1 MVSEDFPMKTLFLS
15 SVYPNPA
22 SSVRG
27 TFNRM
32 LCHALNDVGEV
43 RVVAPLPWPEVVAGM
58 LKGKPALKRQSH
70 SQAECPESSV
80 DGDKVR
86 VERPVFFYPPKV
98 LRHHYGRFM
107 WSSVRKTVERVTADF
122 RPDWVISYWAHPDGD
137 AGVRAARML
146 GAKSAVII
154 GGSDVLLLSKEPK
167 RCEQIKRVLRVS
179 DAVLA
184 VCDGLRGRAIELGA
198 APERVH
204 RLYQG
209 IDPEVFYQDDRA
221 AARARLN
228 LSLIDPAFV
237 WVGRMVGVK
246 RLDVLIEAFDR
257 VVRQR
262 PAAKLYLLGEGAA
275 EQPVRQLVEK
285 RGLSESVIFVG
296 SVQQSEL
303 PDWYRAADATLLSS
317 ESEGL
322 PNVLR
327 ESLACGTPWVSTN
340 VGSVEEIAAADHS
353 IIVPVGDVAALA
365 DGILQILEPLYRIGA
380 AAYHAKTWS
389 DTAAK
394 LQRLLSGD
402 CVASATSFDVDS
414 TSVGAKPVL
423 VGSSQ
428 EVLS

>member
-154 GGSDVLLLSKEPK
+154 GGSDVLLLTKEPK

-303 PDWYRAADATLLSS
+303 PDWYRAADATLLMRRCF
-317 ESEGL
+317 
-322 PNVLR
+322 PA
-327 ESLACGTPWVSTN
+327 SLKGC
-340 VGSVEEIAAADHS
+340 
-353 IIVPVGDVAALA
+353 
-365 DGILQILEPLYRIGA
+365 RM
-380 AAYHAKTWS
+380 
-389 DTAAK
+389 
-394 LQRLLSGD
+394 
-402 CVASATSFDVDS
+402 F
-414 TSVGAKPVL
+414 
-423 VGSSQ
+423 
-428 EVLS
+428 

>member
-1 MVSEDFPMKTLFLS
+1 MKTLFLS

-32 LCHALNDVGEV
+32 LCHAMDEMGEV
-43 RVVAPLPWPEVVAGM
+43 RVVAPLPWPEVV
-58 LKGKPALKRQSH
+58 KGRGTRQSVNK
-70 SQAECPESSV
+70 SQSLVQTGCPESSV
-80 DGDKVR
+80 DGDKVC

-107 WSSVRKTVERVTADF
+107 WWSVRKTVKRLTFDF

-137 AGVRAARML
+137 AGVRAAQML

-154 GGSDVLLLSKEPK
+154 GGSDVLLLTKEPK
-167 RCEQIKRVLRVS
+167 RCEKIKRVLRES

-184 VCDGLRGRAIELGA
+184 ICDGLKDRAIELGA

-209 IDPEVFYQDDRA
+209 IDPEVFCQDDRA
-221 AARARLN
+221 AARVRLN
-228 LSLIDPAFV
+228 LSTSDPMFV

-246 RLDVLIEAFDR
+246 RLDIMVEAFGS
-257 VVRQR
+257 VVKQR
-262 PAAKLYLLGEGAA
+262 PEAKLYLLGEGAA
-275 EQPVRQLVEK
+275 EQPIRQLVEK

-296 SVQQSEL
+296 AVQQSEL

-327 ESLACGTPWVSTN
+327 ESLACGTPWVSTD
-340 VGSVEEIAAADHS
+340 VGSIAEIAAADHS
-353 IIVPVGDVAALA
+353 IIVPVGDATALA
-365 DGILQILEPLYRIGA
+365 DGVLQILEPIYRNGA
-380 AAYHAKTWS
+380 AAYQAKTWR
-389 DTAAK
+389 DTATK
-394 LQRLLSGD
+394 LQMILSGSG
-402 CVASATSFDVDS
+402 SAGS
-414 TSVGAKPVL
+414 TSVDVEASL
-423 VGSSQ
+423 ADLSR
-428 EVLS
+428 EVVS

>member
-1 MVSEDFPMKTLFLS
+1 MKTLFLS

-32 LCHALNDVGEV
+32 LCHAMNDMGEV
-43 RVVAPLPWPEVVAGM
+43 RVVAPLPWPEVVKGM
-58 LKGKPALKRQSH
+58 VTGQSVHRRQSL
-70 SQAECPESSV
+70 SQTERSESPI

-107 WSSVRKTVERVTADF
+107 WSSVRKTVERVTSDF

-154 GGSDVLLLSKEPK
+154 GGSDVLLLTKEPK
-167 RCEQIKRVLRVS
+167 RCEQIKRVLRES

-184 VCDGLRGRAIELGA
+184 VCEGLKDRAVELGA

-209 IDPEVFYQDDRA
+209 IDPEVFCQDDRA
-221 AARARLN
+221 AARERLN
-228 LSLIDPAFV
+228 LSATDPAFV

-246 RLDVLIEAFDR
+246 RLDVLVEAFGR
-257 VVRQR
+257 VVKERR
-262 PAAKLYLLGEGAA
+262 DAKLYLLGEGAA
-275 EQPVRQLVEK
+275 EQPVRQLVES

-296 SVQQSEL
+296 AVQQSEL

-340 VGSVEEIAAADHS
+340 VGSVEEIAAVDHS
-353 IIVPVGDVAALA
+353 IIVPVGDVTALA
-365 DGILQILEPLYRIGA
+365 DGALQVLDPLYRNGA
-380 AAYHAKTWS
+380 AAYHAKTWR
-389 DTAAK
+389 DTATK
-394 LQRLLSGD
+394 VQRLLSSTGS
-402 CVASATSFDVDS
+402 ASS
-414 TSVGAKPVL
+414 TSGDAESTLAASPL
-423 VGSSQ
+423 EASS
-428 EVLS
+428 

>member
-1 MVSEDFPMKTLFLS
+1 VPEDFPMKTLFLS

-32 LCHALNDVGEV
+32 LCHALNDFGEV
-43 RVVAPLPWPEVVAGM
+43 RVVAPLPWPEVVEGMFKGQSVQKRAGH
-58 LKGKPALKRQSH
+58 LQTASSGF
-70 SQAECPESSV
+70 SV

-107 WSSVRKTVERVTADF
+107 WSSVRKTVERVTSDF
-122 RPDWVISYWAHPDGD
+122 RPDWVISYWAHPDGE

-154 GGSDVLLLSKEPK
+154 GGSDVLLLTKEPR
-167 RCEQIKRVLRVS
+167 RCEQIKRVLRES

-184 VCDGLRGRAIELGA
+184 VCEGLRDRAIELGVS
-198 APERVH
+198 PERVH

-209 IDPEVFYQDDRA
+209 IDPEVFCHGDRST
-221 AARARLN
+221 ARSRFN
-228 LSLIDPAFV
+228 LSATDPAFV
-237 WVGRMVGVK
+237 WVGRMVSVK
-246 RLDVLIEAFDR
+246 RLDVLVEAFDR
-257 VVRQR
+257 VVKQR
-262 PAAKLYLLGEGAA
+262 SEAKLYLLGEGAA
-275 EQPVRQLVEK
+275 EQPVRQLVET

-296 SVQQSEL
+296 AVQQSAL

-340 VGSVEEIAAADHS
+340 VGSVQEIAAADHS
-353 IIVPVGDVAALA
+353 IIVPVGDAAALA
-365 DGILQILEPLYRIGA
+365 DGIIQSLEPLYKNGA
-380 AAYHAKTWS
+380 AAYRPKTWS
-389 DTAAK
+389 DTAAR
-394 LQRLLSGD
+394 LQKLLSG
-402 CVASATSFDVDS
+402 VGVSSS
-414 TSVGAKPVL
+414 TSVAAESAL
-423 VGSSQ
+423 AASSL

>member
-1 MVSEDFPMKTLFLS
+1 MKTLFIS

-32 LCHALNDVGEV
+32 LCHALRDVGEV
-43 RVVAPLPWPEVVAGM
+43 RVVAPLPWPEVVRGITKRLIGISRGDTTPKAG
-58 LKGKPALKRQSH
+58 ST
-70 SQAECPESSV
+70 SSV
-80 DGDKVR
+80 DGDKVQ

-98 LRHHYGRFM
+98 MRHQYGRFM
-107 WSSVRKTVERVTADF
+107 WSSVRRTVEKVTSEF
-122 RPDWVISYWAHPDGD
+122 RPDWVVSYWAHPDGE
-137 AGVRAARML
+137 AGLRAAQML

-154 GGSDVLLLSKEPK
+154 GGSDVLLLTKDPK
-167 RCEQIKRVLRVS
+167 RCEQIKRVLRGS

-184 VCDGLRGRAIELGA
+184 VCDGLVQRAIELGVSTD
-198 APERVH
+198 RVH

-209 IDPEVFYQDDRA
+209 IDPEVFCPTDRL
-221 AARARLN
+221 AARARLS
-228 LSLIDPAFV
+228 LSATDPAFV

-246 RLDVLIEAFDR
+246 RLDVLVEAFEF
-257 VVRQR
+257 VVKQR
-262 PAAKLYLLGEGAA
+262 PEAKLYLLGEGAE
-275 EQPVRQLVEK
+275 EQSIHQLVEM
-285 RGLSESVIFVG
+285 RGLSESIIFVG
-296 SVQQSEL
+296 AVQQSEL

-353 IIVPVGDVAALA
+353 IIVPIGDSSALA
-365 DGILQILEPLYRIGA
+365 DGILQSLEPLYKNGA
-380 AAYHAKTWS
+380 AAYRAKTWS

-394 LQRLLSGD
+394 LQRILSGD
-402 CVASATSFDVDS
+402 PGPSTVPCDASLDFAAIVQ
-414 TSVGAKPVL
+414 GAK
-423 VGSSQ
+423 S
-428 EVLS
+428 

>member
-1 MVSEDFPMKTLFLS
+1 MKTLFLS
-15 SVYPNPA
+15 SVYPNPV

-32 LCHALNDVGEV
+32 LCHAMNEMGEV
-43 RVVAPLPWPEVVAGM
+43 RVVAPLPWPEVV
-58 LKGKPALKRQSH
+58 KGLVTGQSVHRQQSL
-70 SQAECPESSV
+70 SQTERSESPI

-107 WSSVRKTVERVTADF
+107 WSSVRKTVERVTSDF

-154 GGSDVLLLSKEPK
+154 GGSDVLLLTKEPK
-167 RCEQIKRVLRVS
+167 RCEQIKRVLRES

-184 VCDGLRGRAIELGA
+184 VCEGLKDRAVELGA

-209 IDPEVFYQDDRA
+209 IDPEVFCQDDRA
-221 AARARLN
+221 AARERLN
-228 LSLIDPAFV
+228 LSATDPAFV

-246 RLDVLIEAFDR
+246 RLDVLVEAFDR
-257 VVRQR
+257 VVKQR
-262 PAAKLYLLGEGAA
+262 PDAKLYLLGEGAA
-275 EQPVRQLVEK
+275 EQPVRQLVES
-285 RGLSESVIFVG
+285 RGLSDSIIFVG
-296 SVQQSEL
+296 AVQQSEL

-340 VGSVEEIAAADHS
+340 VGSVEEIAAVDHS
-353 IIVPVGDVAALA
+353 IIVPIGDVAALA
-365 DGILQILEPLYRIGA
+365 DGALQILDPLYRNGA
-380 AAYHAKTWS
+380 AAYHAKTWR
-389 DTAAK
+389 DTATK
-394 LQRLLSGD
+394 VQRLLSGTG
-402 CVASATSFDVDS
+402 CTSFASVDVES
-414 TSVGAKPVL
+414 TLAASPL
-423 VGSSQ
+423 
-428 EVLS
+428 EVSP

>member
-1 MVSEDFPMKTLFLS
+1 MKTLFLS

-32 LCHALNDVGEV
+32 LCHALDEMGEV
-43 RVVAPLPWPEVVAGM
+43 RVVAPLPWPEVV
-58 LKGKPALKRQSH
+58 KGIVTRQSVH
-70 SQAECPESSV
+70 KSQSLAHAECPESSV
-80 DGDKVR
+80 DGDLVP

-107 WSSVRKTVERVTADF
+107 WSSVQKTVERVTADF

-154 GGSDVLLLSKEPK
+154 GGSDVLLLTDNPK
-167 RCEQIKRVLRVS
+167 RCEKIKRVLRES

-184 VCDGLRGRAIELGA
+184 VCEGLKDRAVELGA

-209 IDPEVFYQDDRA
+209 IDPEVFCQDDRA
-221 AARARLN
+221 AARERLN
-228 LSLIDPAFV
+228 LSVSDPTFV

-246 RLDVLIEAFDR
+246 RLDILVEAFGS
-257 VVRQR
+257 VVKQR
-262 PAAKLYLLGEGAA
+262 PEAKLYLLGEGAA
-275 EQPVRQLVEK
+275 EQPMRQLVENQ
-285 RGLSESVIFVG
+285 GLSESIIFVG
-296 SVQQSEL
+296 AVQQSEL

-353 IIVPVGDVAALA
+353 IIVPIGDAAALA
-365 DGILQILEPLYRIGA
+365 DGVLQILEPIYRNGA
-380 AAYHAKTWS
+380 AAYQAKTWR

-394 LQRLLSGD
+394 LQRLLSDTGS
-402 CVASATSFDVDS
+402 ASPAPFAVEQSS
-414 TSVGAKPVL
+414 TA
-423 VGSSQ
+423 SSQ
-428 EVLS
+428 EVLP